1 MPPEVKLNL
10 KPLKNFAIEKL
21 PQNSTL
27 REILLLE
34 PDKLSTSDFITKFD
48 IWTALF
54 NLEQKK

>member
-21 PQNSTL
+21 PKKSTL

-34 PDKLSTSDFITKFD
+34 PDTLSTSDFLTKLD
-48 IWTALF
+48 IWTTLF
-54 NLEQKK
+54 NMEQ